1 MGDLRVT
8 ALQRDFESLIKLLG
22 GTPEERLRFWEI
34 VKGIT
39 TPAVARLV
47 EAELGGLEAQL
58 KATQGVLGALHANA
72 KELGGQHV
80 AM

>member
-8 ALQRDFESLIKLLG
+8 ALQHDFESLLKLLG

-39 TPAVARLV
+39 TPAVFRIV
-47 EAELGGLEAQL
+47 EAELEAVDAQF
-58 KATQGVLGALHANA
+58 KSTQAVLGALKANA
-72 KELGGQHV
+72 KELSGQK
-80 AM
+80 ATA

>member
-8 ALQRDFESLIKLLG
+8 ALQRDFESLLKLLG

-39 TPAVARLV
+39 SVAVSHLV
-47 EAELGGLEAQL
+47 DAELGAIEGQFKSTTA
-58 KATQGVLGALHANA
+58 VLGALKANA
-72 KELGGQHV
+72 KELSGRQVG
-80 AM
+80 A

>member
-8 ALQRDFESLIKLLG
+8 ALQRDFESLLKLLG

-34 VKGIT
+34 VKGVT

-47 EAELGGLEAQL
+47 EAELQGVEAQF
-58 KATQGVLGALHANA
+58 KATHAVLGALKANA
-72 KELGGQHV
+72 KELGGQTV
-80 AM
+80 GA